1 MNDILQACG
10 RGLRDL
16 FHPKMIWLVV
26 WPIGVSL
33 ALWIVVAIFFGDDAV
48 AWLANS
54 LSQSTGGQWVGR
66 WLPVRE
72 VTGGL
77 GWVLL
82 IVLLVPL
89 VLATASVIIGVV
101 SMPAMVEHVAGRSYP
116 TLERRRGGTLA
127 GSVWNA
133 VLAVAVFLG
142 LGVLSLPLW
151 LVPPLWPVLAALLMG
166 YLNQRLFRYDAL
178 AEHAGADE
186 MQDLFKRYRRELF
199 GLGVLVSLLSYVPFA
214 GLVVPVAAG
223 LAFIHYCLTR
233 LAASRAAQG
242 VGSSR

>member
-1 MNDILQACG
+1 MNDILQACV

-16 FHPKMIWLVV
+16 FHPKMLWLVV
-26 WPIGVSL
+26 WPIGASIVLWLVL
-33 ALWIVVAIFFGDDAV
+33 AFFFGEDAV
-48 AWLANS
+48 AWLSSA
-54 LSQSTGGQWVGR
+54 LSDSTIGQWVGR

-89 VLATASVIIGVV
+89 VLATASVIVGLV
-101 SMPAMVEHVAGRSYP
+101 SMPAMVEHVAGRSYRD
-116 TLERRRGGTLA
+116 LERRRGGTFA

-133 VLAVAVFLG
+133 VVAVAVFLG
-142 LGVLSLPLW
+142 VGMLSLPLW

-166 YLNQRLFRYDAL
+166 YLNQRMFRYDAL

-186 MQDLFKRYRRELF
+186 MRTLFAGDRRELF
-199 GLGVLVSLLSYVPFA
+199 GLGVLVSLLSYIPFA
-214 GLVVPVAAG
+214 GLAVPVAAG
-223 LAFIHYCLTR
+223 LAFIHYCLMR
-233 LAASRAAQG
+233 LAALRSASAAA
-242 VGSSR
+242 R